1 MISFCNSVGASLH
14 WHTNELKI
22 AKKITMDYILLE
34 VYNATYDDFSIL
46 IPENNGFNL
55 RLNPN
60 LGGVGSKFRP
70 PPPTSVGFPYSLN
83 NSKTVKAVTRTF
95 YSTQ

>member
-1 MISFCNSVGASLH
+1 M
-14 WHTNELKI
+14 
-22 AKKITMDYILLE
+22 TMDYILLE

-60 LGGVGSKFRP
+60 LGGVGVNLAPLP
-70 PPPTSVGFPYSLN
+70 PPQLVFLIPLI
-83 NSKTVKAVTRTF
+83 
-95 YSTQ
+95 TQKR